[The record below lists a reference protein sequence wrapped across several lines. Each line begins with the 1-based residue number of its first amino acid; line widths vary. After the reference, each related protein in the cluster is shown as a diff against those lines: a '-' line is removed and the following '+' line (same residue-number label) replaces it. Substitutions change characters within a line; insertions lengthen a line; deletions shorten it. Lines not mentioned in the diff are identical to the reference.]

1 MSSSGLKLAIRYALP
16 PCRLGFCGPHDDPN
30 RQTLYKFVSG
40 ENVSPSKVRG
50 VLERFEAM
58 HPYLSLIA
66 SCNRISDSFDERVVR
81 ALWVGNKLL
90 EAVNADD
97 LKELILTDFVKPAL
111 LSKEEAKKRASM
123 VVEGMVPHHSFHVFV
138 LGSITGRVN
147 LGGALKELCRIGW
160 GEVIEVRDS
169 KLKVKSKLLIMDG
182 KMRLGKEVE
191 REMKWDASLAPGIAE
206 GDWVSFHWGRIC
218 DRLDK
223 DEASSLEHYTLR
235 TFNALSK

>member
-30 RQTLYKFVSG
+30 RQTLYKFASG
-40 ENVSPSKVRG
+40 GSVSPSKIQG

-58 HPYLSLIA
+58 YPYLSLIA

-90 EAVNADD
+90 EAVSIDD
-97 LKELILTDFVKPAL
+97 LRELILTDFVRPTL
-111 LSKEEAKKRASM
+111 LSKKEAKERASM

-147 LGGALKELCRIGW
+147 LGGALKELCRISW
-160 GEVIEVRDS
+160 GEVIKVRDS
-169 KLKVKSKLLIMDG
+169 KLRVKSKPLIMG
-182 KMRLGKEVE
+182 RKVRLGKEVE
-191 REMKWDASLAPGIAE
+191 KEVEWNASLAPGIAE
-206 GDWVSFHWGRIC
+206 GDLVSFHWGRIC
-218 DRLDK
+218 DRLSK
-223 DEASSLEHYTLR
+223 DEASSLEHYTLC
-235 TFNALSK
+235 TLNALSK